1 MQKTS
6 NRSSKRRS
14 TSTSYI
20 YNKLNPDVQPTNA
33 RQGTE
38 CTTKK
43 KVIMKHFRA
52 RKYAKV
58 YLADYGKSSDHY
70 TL

>member
-1 MQKTS
+1 M
-6 NRSSKRRS
+6 
-14 TSTSYI
+14 
-20 YNKLNPDVQPTNA
+20 YNQQTPDKVQSVL
-33 RQGTE
+33 Q
-38 CTTKK
+38 KK